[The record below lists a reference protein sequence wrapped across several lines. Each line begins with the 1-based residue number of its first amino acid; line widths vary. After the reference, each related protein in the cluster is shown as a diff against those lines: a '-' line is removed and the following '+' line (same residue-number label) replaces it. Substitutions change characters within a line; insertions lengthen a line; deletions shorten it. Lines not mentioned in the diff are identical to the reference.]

1 MEKKLNQLQA
11 KIEADQ
17 GFVEKL
23 FVLESPEEV
32 QGFLKAEGLDF
43 ELEEINMLKD
53 ALAKAVAKSEGA
65 ELSDEDL
72 EEVAGG
78 IVITAGAVA
87 ATAAVVSAIFT
98 GGGFVHNV
106 TRGRW

>member
-1 MEKKLNQLQA
+1 MEQKLNQLQA

-17 GFVEKL
+17 SFVEKL
-23 FVLESPEEV
+23 FSLENPEEV
-32 QGFLKAEGLDF
+32 QSLLKEEGLEFTLD
-43 ELEEINMLKD
+43 EINMFRE
-53 ALAKAVAKSEGA
+53 ALVKTIAKGEGA

-78 IVITAGAVA
+78 IAFATLAAAGAVA
-87 ATAAVVSAIFT
+87 GAIFT
-98 GGGFVHNV
+98 GGGFINTV